1 LLRRGDPVDKPI
13 TLADVDRR
21 IRQAFD
27 AERKNNER
35 MLADFANQLNQ
46 DLEKIVLMLTGEIN
60 ELERVLVELRAIQGK
75 PLAST
80 PPPRPHLLTVLANAP
95 YVTADIGNGLISHR
109 HPPRLALLLRLP
121 TRGALGNGLR
131 IVAGA
136 VCGCAR

>member
-1 LLRRGDPVDKPI
+1 VDKPI

-35 MLADFANQLNQ
+35 LLTDFANQLNH

-60 ELERVLVELRAIQGK
+60 KLERVLVELQAIQGK

-80 PPPRPHLLTVLANAP
+80 PPRAP
-95 YVTADIGNGLISHR
+95 QSH
-109 HPPRLALLLRLP
+109 
-121 TRGALGNGLR
+121 
-131 IVAGA
+131 
-136 VCGCAR
+136 

>member
-1 LLRRGDPVDKPI
+1 VDKPI

-80 PPPRPHLLTVLANAP
+80 TSPRPQ
-95 YVTADIGNGLISHR
+95 SH
-109 HPPRLALLLRLP
+109 
-121 TRGALGNGLR
+121 
-131 IVAGA
+131 
-136 VCGCAR
+136 